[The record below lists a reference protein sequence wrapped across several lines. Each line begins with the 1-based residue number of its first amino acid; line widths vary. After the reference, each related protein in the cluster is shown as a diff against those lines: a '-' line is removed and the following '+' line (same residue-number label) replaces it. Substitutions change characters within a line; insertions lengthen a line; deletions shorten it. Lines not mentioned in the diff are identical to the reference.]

1 MRENPVRELDAA
13 GLTPTLPSRPQT
25 ISLRGADPYKQC
37 VPMIDWGT
45 VETPDLA
52 RTTNVP
58 ALPRGT
64 AAGPAARTTV
74 TIWERKIR
82 ESFKQLKERY
92 QPIPQKG

>member
-1 MRENPVRELDAA
+1 
-13 GLTPTLPSRPQT
+13 
-25 ISLRGADPYKQC
+25 
-37 VPMIDWGT
+37 MIDWGT

-74 TIWERKIR
+74 TIWERRIR
-82 ESFKQLKERY
+82 EDFNELKERY
-92 QPIPQKG
+92 PIPRKEWQGTIALLTFRVVNGEGMKA